1 MNTSRIFGS
10 VIWYVLLFVVVALSL
25 GPIVWMMS
33 TSFKPESDI
42 VTINIEWIP
51 KTFTLE
57 NYRNVLAQYA
67 ILRWGVNSLI
77 VATAA
82 TLLALLLSSLSG
94 YALARMEFRGRNAI
108 FLIIISMLFIPMQI
122 TVVPLFLLFSG
133 VNLVDNYLALI
144 LPIGANVTPVFLMR
158 QFFLNIPGELE
169 DAARVDGASDWRIW
183 VSIVMPLARPALT
196 AVAIIVFLST
206 WNSFFWPLIVSQTDA
221 SRTLPVGLAQF
232 MSLRPGMSMSAQAY
246 GKSMAGAVLASI
258 PPILVFFMLQH
269 YFIEGISKTGLKG

>member
-10 VIWYVLLFVVVALSL
+10 VIWYVLLFVVVASSL

-94 YALARMEFRGRNAI
+94 YALARMEFRGRNSI

-183 VSIVMPLARPALT
+183 ASIVMPLARPALT

-206 WNSFFWPLIVSQTDA
+206 WNSFFWPLIVTQTDA

-258 PPILVFFMLQH
+258 PPILVFFMLQR

>member
-1 MNTSRIFGS
+1 MNTSRVFGGI
-10 VIWYVLLFVVVALSL
+10 IWYTLLIAVIALSL
-25 GPIVWMMS
+25 GPIVWMIS

-51 KTFTLE
+51 RTFTLG
-57 NYRNVLAQYA
+57 NYKNVLAQYDM
-67 ILRWGVNSLI
+67 LRWTFNSLF

-94 YALARMEFRGRNAI
+94 YALARMEFCGRNSI

-183 VSIVMPLARPALT
+183 ASIVMPLARPALT

-206 WNSFFWPLIVSQTDA
+206 WNSFFWPLIVTQSDA

-258 PPILVFFMLQH
+258 PPILVFFMLQR

>member
-94 YALARMEFRGRNAI
+94 YALARMEFRGRNSI

-183 VSIVMPLARPALT
+183 ASIVMPLARPALT

-206 WNSFFWPLIVSQTDA
+206 WNSFFWPLIVTQTDA

-258 PPILVFFMLQH
+258 PPILVFFMLQR

>member
-1 MNTSRIFGS
+1 MNTSRVFGGI
-10 VIWYVLLFVVVALSL
+10 IWYTLLIAVIALSL
-25 GPIVWMMS
+25 GPIVWMIS

-51 KTFTLE
+51 RTFTLG
-57 NYRNVLAQYA
+57 NYKNVLAQYDM
-67 ILRWGVNSLI
+67 LRWTFNSLF

-94 YALARMEFRGRNAI
+94 YALARMEFCGRNSI

-183 VSIVMPLARPALT
+183 ASIVMPLARPALT

-206 WNSFFWPLIVSQTDA
+206 WNSFFWPLIVTQSDA

-258 PPILVFFMLQH
+258 PPILVFFMLQR
-269 YFIEGISKTGLKG
+269 YFIEGISKSGLKG

>member
-1 MNTSRIFGS
+1 MNTRRVFGGI
-10 VIWYVLLFVVVALSL
+10 IWYTLLIAVIALSL
-25 GPIVWMMS
+25 GPIVWMIS

-51 KTFTLE
+51 RTFTLG
-57 NYRNVLAQYA
+57 NYKNVLAQYDM
-67 ILRWGVNSLI
+67 LRWTFNSLF

-94 YALARMEFRGRNAI
+94 YALARMEFCGRNSI

-183 VSIVMPLARPALT
+183 ASIVMPLARPALT

-206 WNSFFWPLIVSQTDA
+206 WNSFFWPLIVTQSDA

-258 PPILVFFMLQH
+258 PPILVFFMLQR

>member
-1 MNTSRIFGS
+1 MNTSRVFGGI
-10 VIWYVLLFVVVALSL
+10 IWYTLLIAVIALSL
-25 GPIVWMMS
+25 GPIVWMIS

-42 VTINIEWIP
+42 VTINIEWVP
-51 KTFTLE
+51 RTFTLG
-57 NYRNVLAQYA
+57 NYKNVLAQYDM
-67 ILRWGVNSLI
+67 LRWTFNSLF

-94 YALARMEFRGRNAI
+94 YALARMEFCGRNSI

-183 VSIVMPLARPALT
+183 ASIVMPLARPALT

-206 WNSFFWPLIVSQTDA
+206 WNSFFWPLIVTQSDA

-258 PPILVFFMLQH
+258 PPILVFFMLQR

>member
-1 MNTSRIFGS
+1 
-10 VIWYVLLFVVVALSL
+10 VVVVLSL
-25 GPIVWMMS
+25 GPIVWMIA

-51 KTFTLE
+51 RTFTLE
-57 NYRNVLAQYA
+57 NYRSVLAQYDM
-67 ILRWGVNSLI
+67 LRWTVNSLI
-77 VATAA
+77 VAIAA
-82 TLLALLLSSLSG
+82 TVLALLLSSLSG
-94 YALARMEFRGRNAI
+94 YALARMTFCGRNSI

-169 DAARVDGASDWRIW
+169 DAARIDGANDWRIW
-183 VSIVMPLARPALT
+183 ASIVMPLARPALT

-206 WNSFFWPLIVSQTDA
+206 WNSFFWPLIVTQTDV

-258 PPILVFFMLQH
+258 PPILLFFMLQR
-269 YFIEGISKTGLKG
+269 YFIQGISQTGLKG

>member
-1 MNTSRIFGS
+1 MNTSRVFGGI
-10 VIWYVLLFVVVALSL
+10 IWYTLLIAVIALSL
-25 GPIVWMMS
+25 GPIVWMIS

-42 VTINIEWIP
+42 VTIKIEWIP
-51 KTFTLE
+51 RTFTLG
-57 NYRNVLAQYA
+57 NYKNVLAQYDM
-67 ILRWGVNSLI
+67 LRWTFNSLF

-94 YALARMEFRGRNAI
+94 YALARMEFCGRNSI

-183 VSIVMPLARPALT
+183 ASIVMPLARPALT

-206 WNSFFWPLIVSQTDA
+206 WNSFFWPLIVTQSDA

-258 PPILVFFMLQH
+258 PPILVFFMLQR
-269 YFIEGISKTGLKG
+269 YFIEGISKSGLKG